1 LQLNALNRLFLELG
15 MFNFDPVI
23 AQRQCPELEKAFLIC
38 GLFSLLVSCLIYQSH
53 VNMDEDAAGGILN
66 SPTNDTGGGL
76 REHKRRHS
84 KIRKNP
90 EDQLPSHVSPPSSKV
105 TVDSG
110 NHHLSF
116 SSASTGWNKKENHGP
131 TFHRSGSVAHV
142 RFGGSNARL

>member
-1 LQLNALNRLFLELG
+1 

-53 VNMDEDAAGGILN
+53 VSVDEDAARGVLN
-66 SPTNDTGGGL
+66 SPTNYTSGGL

-90 EDQLPSHVSPPSSKV
+90 EDQLPSHVSPPSRNV
-105 TVDSG
+105 VRDSG
-110 NHHLSF
+110 TLPVTL
-116 SSASTGWNKKENHGP
+116 AGPQDLLAKPCEN
-131 TFHRSGSVAHV
+131 SV
-142 RFGGSNARL
+142 S